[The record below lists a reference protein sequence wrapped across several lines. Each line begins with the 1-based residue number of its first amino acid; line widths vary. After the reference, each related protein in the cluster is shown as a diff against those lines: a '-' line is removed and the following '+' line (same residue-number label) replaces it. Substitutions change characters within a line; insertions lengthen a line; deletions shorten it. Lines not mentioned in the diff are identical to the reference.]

1 MSAYI
6 LKRVFYAIPIAIGV
20 TLVVFALVHLAP
32 GDPISAVVGDADQQM
47 LEQMRKTYG
56 YDKPLP
62 VQYVTWVGRALR
74 GDLGYSL
81 KTGQSVASMV
91 VPAAL
96 NTVALGICAS
106 LVAFVFGVTAGMVA
120 GYFHGGPIDK
130 AASSLAIAGVS
141 TPHYW
146 LAILLVIVFSVELGW
161 LPAMGIGES

>member
-106 LVAFVFGVTAGMVA
+106 LVAFVFGVTAGAVA
-120 GYFHGGPIDK
+120 GDFSDR
-130 AASSLAIAGVS
+130 ALAKGRGFPALSGVCS
-141 TPHYW
+141 P
-146 LAILLVIVFSVELGW
+146 
-161 LPAMGIGES
+161 PC